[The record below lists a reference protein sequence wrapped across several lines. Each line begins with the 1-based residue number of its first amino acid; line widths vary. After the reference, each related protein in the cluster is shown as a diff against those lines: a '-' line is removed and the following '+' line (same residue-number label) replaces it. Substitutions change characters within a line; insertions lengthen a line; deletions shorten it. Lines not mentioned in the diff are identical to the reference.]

1 MIRQFFKLIWN
12 RKKHNFLMISGI
24 FVSFLALALVA
35 TSISYSLINYAKPL
49 GFDYE
54 NVWIL
59 NMDWKNLSPESVA
72 QTLAQIENTLKATK
86 EIKSHSFSR
95 NYIFQPMVY
104 SGTNYYYEGKRLSC
118 FSGETGPG
126 FGDVLNIRTIEGKWF
141 DESDIP
147 GNRTPLVINT
157 DFKNKF
163 SPDEDALGKILTDDD
178 NNEYEIIGVIGEFR
192 RSGELAGSE
201 SAVFR
206 KSSYQ
211 DEKSLKRMT
220 SDNWY
225 RILFRVE
232 KGTPVAFEAQ
242 LLSRLKLTAR
252 DWTLRIDTLDKARK
266 RAFKTTLIM
275 PIVLGVICG
284 FLCINVALG
293 LFGIIWYSTNRRR
306 AEIGLRRALGANTRA
321 IYAQIIG
328 ETLAMA
334 TIGIAFGCFL
344 AFQFPILDVIGFID
358 DIVYYYAFAA
368 SILGIYFLA
377 AICALYPAWLA
388 SRIQPAEAL
397 HNE

>member
-1 MIRQFFKLIWN
+1 MIKQFFKLIWN

-35 TSISYSLINYAKPL
+35 TSISYSLINYVKPL
-49 GFDYE
+49 GFDYRD
-54 NVWIL
+54 VWIL

-72 QTLAQIENTLKATK
+72 KTLAQIENTLNSTK
-86 EIKSHSFSR
+86 EIKSHAFSQ

-104 SGTNYYYEGKRLSC
+104 SGTDYYYEGKKLSC
-118 FSGETGPG
+118 FSGDAGPG
-126 FGDVLNIRTIEGKWF
+126 FNDVLNIRMLEGKWF
-141 DESDIP
+141 DESDVP
-147 GNRTPLVINT
+147 GNRIPLVIST
-157 DFKNKF
+157 HFKNKF
-163 SPDEDALGKILTDDD
+163 SPDEDAVGKILTDSD
-178 NNEYEIIGVIGEFR
+178 NNEYEVIGVIGEFR

-206 KSSYQ
+206 KSSYH

-225 RILFRVE
+225 RILFKVE
-232 KGTPVAFEAQ
+232 KGTPVAFEAR
-242 LLSRLKLTAR
+242 LLDRLKLIAK
-252 DWTLRIDTLDKARK
+252 DWTLRIDTLEKARI

-275 PIVLGVICG
+275 PIVLAVICG

-293 LFGIIWYSTNRRR
+293 LFGIIWYSTNRRK
-306 AEIGLRRALGANTRA
+306 AEIGLRRALGANSRA

-334 TIGIAFGCFL
+334 TIGIIFGCFL

-358 DIVYYYAFAA
+358 DTVYYYAFAA
-368 SILGIYFLA
+368 SILGIYALA
-377 AICALYPAWLA
+377 AVCALYPAWLA
-388 SRIQPAEAL
+388 ARIQPAEAL

>member
-1 MIRQFFKLIWN
+1 MIKQFFKLIWN

-24 FVSFLALALVA
+24 FAAFLALALVA
-35 TSISYSLINYAKPL
+35 TSISYALINYAKPL
-49 GFDYE
+49 GFNYDD
-54 NVWIL
+54 VWVL
-59 NMDWKNLSPESVA
+59 DMDWKNLSSKSVA
-72 QTLAQIENTLKATK
+72 KTLAQIENTLKSTK
-86 EIKSHSFSR
+86 EIKSHALSS

-104 SGTNYYYEGKRLSC
+104 SGTNYYYEGKKLSC
-118 FSGETGPG
+118 FSGEGGPG
-126 FGDVLNIRTIEGKWF
+126 LSEVLDINLIEGKWF

-147 GNRTPLVINT
+147 GNRTPLVIST

-163 SPDEDALGKILTDDD
+163 SPHENAVGKILTDSD
-178 NNEYEIIGVIGEFR
+178 NNEYEIIGVVGEFR
-192 RSGELAGSE
+192 RSGDLAGSE

-225 RILFRVE
+225 RILFKVE

-242 LLSRLKLTAR
+242 LLNRLKLIAR
-252 DWTLRIDTLDKARK
+252 DWTLRIDTLEKARK

-293 LFGIIWYSTNRRR
+293 LFGIIWYSTNRRK
-306 AEIGLRRALGANTRA
+306 AEIGLRRALGANTGT

-334 TIGIAFGCFL
+334 TIGVAFGCFL
-344 AFQFPILDVIGFID
+344 AFQFPILDVIG
-358 DIVYYYAFAA
+358 
-368 SILGIYFLA
+368 
-377 AICALYPAWLA
+377 PAWLA